1 MKYKWIWA
9 ACIFI
14 AGCSVKGNAP
24 NERSLPELPIL
35 QVSLKDTLLH
45 QDYVAS
51 IEAIKNVEIR
61 TRVKGFLNKIYVDE
75 GDIVKKGQPLFQLDE
90 QEFEIAL
97 SKARANT
104 NHARAEAKTA
114 EVEMHRVRGLLA
126 KQVVAATELDMAEAR
141 LKATEAKV
149 EEAIAAQ
156 KKAEI
161 NLSYT
166 FIRSPFD
173 GIINRI
179 PFKTGSVLD
188 EGALLT
194 TISDNHEVY
203 AYFNVSESEYLQY
216 RKTDVNE
223 RNTRVALQLA
233 DASHYPFMGNI
244 ETVEGEFDESTGSI
258 AFRAKFPNPS
268 RLLKHGASGK
278 VRLTT
283 EVHQAL
289 IIPQKSV
296 FEIQDKSYVFL
307 VNPENTVRMHAVR
320 PQTRVAQYYIIEDGL
335 KEGDR
340 IVYEG
345 IQNLREGECIQPM
358 SLQNQ

>member
-1 MKYKWIWA
+1 MEYKWIWV

-24 NERSLPELPIL
+24 NDRNLPELPVL
-35 QVSLKDTLLH
+35 KVSLKDTLLH
-45 QDYVAS
+45 RDYVAS
-51 IEAIKNVEIR
+51 IEALKNVEIR
-61 TRVKGFLNKIYVDE
+61 TRVKGFLKKIYVDE

-90 QEFEIAL
+90 QEFESAL

-104 NHARAEAKTA
+104 NNARAEAKTA
-114 EVEMHRVRGLLA
+114 EVELQRVRGLLA
-126 KQVVAATELDMAEAR
+126 KQVIAATELDMAEAR
-141 LKATEAKV
+141 LNATEAKV

-161 NLSYT
+161 NFSYT

-216 RKTDVNE
+216 RKTDVNA
-223 RNTRVALQLA
+223 RNTKVALQLA
-233 DASHYPFMGNI
+233 DESHYPFPGDI

-283 EVHQAL
+283 EVNAAL
-289 IIPQKSV
+289 IIPQKAV
-296 FEIQDKSYVFL
+296 FEIQDKNYVF
-307 VNPENTVRMHAVR
+307 VVKPDNTVRMQVITPR
-320 PQTRVAQYYIIEDGL
+320 TRVAQYYIIKEGL
-335 KEGDR
+335 NEGDR

-345 IQNLREGECIQPM
+345 IQSLREGEHIQPIPV
-358 SLQNQ
+358 QNK